1 MVEGILKGASLAKI
15 SGHRKGD
22 LGERFDMKVCI
33 NCHYEDSAHG
43 AKRVYKDFC
52 PRCHNVYSKGEAIL
66 GPTHLNSQRWIWLN
80 YLGGS
85 LVVFLF
91 VGTFTFISFTK
102 RKRIISG
109 IKSWHDRMKIE
120 ELPEPDKEEADQEQ
134 GGQS

>member
-1 MVEGILKGASLAKI
+1 
-15 SGHRKGD
+15 
-22 LGERFDMKVCI
+22 
-33 NCHYEDSAHG
+33 
-43 AKRVYKDFC
+43 
-52 PRCHNVYSKGEAIL
+52 
-66 GPTHLNSQRWIWLN
+66 
-80 YLGGS
+80 
-85 LVVFLF
+85 